1 MGCTSLTSID
11 IPNSVLTI
19 GEYAFSGCSNL
30 TFITI
35 GKGVINIGEKIFDG
49 CKSLRNIHSSIIE
62 INDLNKYEEIFD
74 EDENEF
80 VLITFEDEDIYSYL
94 DPRYHPGDPRD
105 PTEPWGFYVDK
116 CTLYVPEGTEWAYR
130 NHPVFGVFKNI
141 EIETKGKE

>member
-1 MGCTSLTSID
+1 MNPSIRF
-11 IPNSVLTI
+11 
-19 GEYAFSGCSNL
+19 Y
-30 TFITI
+30 
-35 GKGVINIGEKIFDG
+35 
-49 CKSLRNIHSSIIE
+49 SSRIS
-62 INDLNKYEEIFD
+62 DSDTGGDRPMRF
-74 EDENEF
+74 F
-80 VLITFEDEDIYSYL
+80 FTVLITFEDEDIYSYL